1 MSIKKIRY
9 GNGTIQYTIVKTS
22 RKKTSQIDVDD
33 NGVIVRVPKT
43 KKDSEIRK
51 IVKEKSKWIFK
62 KQLEFERRNKERK
75 NLRYKTKLKNSYL
88 EKRVQKLAA
97 KIGVKP
103 SKIIIKPLK
112 NRWGS
117 ATEKG
122 VVNLNSHLLKAPK
135 DVIDYIIIH
144 ELCHLKIKNHSFR
157 YWNLVS
163 KFTPNYYTKIKWLE
177 ANSKFLL

>member
-9 GNGTIQYTIVKTS
+9 ENSTIQYTIVKTR

-33 NGVIVRVPKT
+33 TGVIIRVPKT

-51 IVKEKSKWIFK
+51 IVKDKSRWIYK
-62 KQLEFERRNKERK
+62 KQLEFQRREKESKHIRF
-75 NLRYKTKLKNSYL
+75 KTTLTDKYL
-88 EKRVQKLAA
+88 EKRTLQIASR
-97 KIGVKP
+97 IGIKP
-103 SKIIIKPLK
+103 SKIVIKSLR

-117 ATEKG
+117 ATERG
-122 VVNLNSHLLKAPK
+122 VINLNSHLLKAPK

-157 YWNLVS
+157 YWNMVR
-163 KFTPNYYTKIKWLE
+163 KFVPNYVEKKELVR
-177 ANSKFLL
+177 KK